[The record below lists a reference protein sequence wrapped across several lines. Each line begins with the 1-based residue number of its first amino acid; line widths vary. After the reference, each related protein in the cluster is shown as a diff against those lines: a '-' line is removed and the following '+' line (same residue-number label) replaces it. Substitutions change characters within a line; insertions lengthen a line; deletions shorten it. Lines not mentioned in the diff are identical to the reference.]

1 MSLDEIS
8 VEEITSG
15 HKCLWTKF
23 PWTKFLWTKLPL
35 DENVPGRSFTSMR
48 KPQRENWPGVPT
60 IIETTRGLHP
70 RDSPHNLS
78 TFDTPND
85 DILTS
90 ARRAAGIPSTAPE
103 EIFKN
108 ENLKVIKITYQH
120 RSHAKAAKKRGVPIL
135 FFLSEHQIAFGE
147 IISVKQCM
155 RCYTFEYHTTQEC
168 KATTMVCYECASEG
182 HTHRHCPNP
191 RPLHCINCRRE
202 GRDSNYQTLANFC
215 PAKKE
220 IIRRKR
226 NEIGLHQENK
236 RREHLP
242 VVAAVEQAIT
252 NMMAP
257 MSADPV
263 SYWPAFPG
271 KKPPLSSTP
280 LPATPKPANNK
291 NFNQSSTISQQI
303 KLIAILPLIM
313 NTTRH
318 FPAPSIKPS
327 TGSSATTTSR
337 KWMWGMTGQVPPSLR
352 QCRPKTPPS

>member
-15 HKCLWTKF
+15 QKCLWTKF

-108 ENLKVIKITYQH
+108 ENLTVIKITYQH

-168 KATTMVCYECASEG
+168 KATTMVCSECTSEG
-182 HTHRHCPNP
+182 HTHRHCPNLRP
-191 RPLHCINCRRE
+191 PPLHQLTPGGTGLQPPDPGQFLPCKKGNH
-202 GRDSNYQTLANFC
+202 QTQ
-215 PAKKE
+215 K
-220 IIRRKR
+220 KR
-226 NEIGLHQENK
+226 N
-236 RREHLP
+236 RP
-242 VVAAVEQAIT
+242 
-252 NMMAP
+252 
-257 MSADPV
+257 
-263 SYWPAFPG
+263 
-271 KKPPLSSTP
+271 
-280 LPATPKPANNK
+280 
-291 NFNQSSTISQQI
+291 
-303 KLIAILPLIM
+303 
-313 NTTRH
+313 
-318 FPAPSIKPS
+318 
-327 TGSSATTTSR
+327 TSR
-337 KWMWGMTGQVPPSLR
+337 KQKKRTLTCSCSGGTSNHQYDGSDE
-352 QCRPKTPPS
+352 CRSSELLASFPWEETPIILHSTSGHSKTCKQ